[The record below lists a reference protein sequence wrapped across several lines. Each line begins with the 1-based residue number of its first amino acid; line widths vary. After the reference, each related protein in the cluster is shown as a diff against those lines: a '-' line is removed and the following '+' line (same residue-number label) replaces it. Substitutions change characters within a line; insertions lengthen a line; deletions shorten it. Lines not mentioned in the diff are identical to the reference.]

1 MKTFILQVLVLRSYS
16 MEVSA
21 EDQDEAIESINRL
34 NSLYDLD
41 QRASLDW
48 VDLDSVNVLS
58 EEDGD
63 DNE

>member
-21 EDQDEAIESINRL
+21 EDQDEAVESISRL

-63 DNE
+63 DND